1 MAISQEQVAAAA
13 MSAAATVAGYLMEG
27 ANRNQLNGRAPFLQI
42 PINRIEANQR
52 WAVQIALRGAGGS
65 VITDARI
72 RDRRVVSQC
81 RGDPPATMAAPTP
94 D

>member
-13 MSAAATVAGYLMEG
+13 TVAGHLMGG